1 MKLVPALLL
10 LLTTVAVA
18 QTATPKLP
26 ADVITALNQA
36 FPGWKAAPID
46 LEVQQENKDAWI
58 LARRG
63 FVSGDFDGDGRLDY
77 ALMLLHPRDRGIE
90 EQVAVA
96 YLNTKSGWQQ
106 HLLEGFSPMSSTY
119 LTLSRRGETCYDVDK
134 EEHFKCPNDVVNLIY
149 SGKAGVTYI
158 FKSGKFEKIISA
170 D

>member
-1 MKLVPALLL
+1 MHSLSPQKANIESLVMKMLSLLL
-10 LLTTVAVA
+10 LLIASVALA
-18 QTATPKLP
+18 QTASPKLP
-26 ADVITALNQA
+26 AELATALNQA

-96 YLNTKSGWQQ
+96 YLNTK
-106 HLLEGFSPMSSTY
+106 
-119 LTLSRRGETCYDVDK
+119 
-134 EEHFKCPNDVVNLIY
+134 
-149 SGKAGVTYI
+149 
-158 FKSGKFEKIISA
+158 
-170 D
+170 